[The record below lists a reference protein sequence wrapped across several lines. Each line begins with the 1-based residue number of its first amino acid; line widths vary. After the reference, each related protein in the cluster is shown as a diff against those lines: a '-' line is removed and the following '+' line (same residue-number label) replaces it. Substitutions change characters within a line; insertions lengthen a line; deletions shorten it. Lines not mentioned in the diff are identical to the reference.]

1 MSLKSQCE
9 GGEEKCVECICDV
22 NGKGTNTTTNE
33 EKESDDVSSIDSV
46 RSVDDVSQ
54 LLLTLSARHDALR
67 HDALREEERL
77 LQAAI
82 VAAEGEIETMEAQKE
97 ELRRKVFVE

>member
-9 GGEEKCVECICDV
+9 GEKEKFVECIRDV
-22 NGKGTNTTTNE
+22 NGKGTNTSIE

-46 RSVDDVSQ
+46 RSDDDVSQ
-54 LLLTLSARHDALR
+54 LLLTLSSR
-67 HDALREEERL
+67 HDALREEERM

-82 VAAEGEIETMEAQKE
+82 VAAEIEIETMEAQKE
-97 ELRRKVFVE
+97 ELRKNFLLNEMHIN